1 MFGLIVALLLAG
13 TPSAA
18 PADVT
23 GRWEGSVTA
32 TREDGT
38 PVNDRALVI
47 LKQKGGEITGTIGGG
62 EDDQHPITKGTI
74 EGDKVTITATHTT
87 NGREFRLDLT
97 VNGDELKGTVET
109 AKRRGE
115 VTLKRQK
122 TT

>member
-1 MFGLIVALLLAG
+1 MLSLIAGLLLAG
-13 TPSAA
+13 SLSAA

-23 GRWEGSVTA
+23 GKWEGSVTA

-38 PVNDRALVI
+38 PVNDRAVII

-62 EDDQHPITKGTI
+62 DNDQHPITTGTI

-87 NGREFRLDLT
+87 NGREFRLELT
-97 VNGDELKGTVET
+97 VNGDEMKGTVQAAE
-109 AKRRGE
+109 RRGE